1 MPAATSMDCCKAF
14 MTHVARFGVPQSAIS
29 DNGNSFIA
37 NLYQEIMKTFNIEV
51 KFTPS
56 YHAATN
62 GAIERR
68 HQTIKN
74 ALKASLVD
82 MGNHHGD
89 KWMRALP
96 WVLLGKRIAYQ
107 PDLDTSSAMLLYGR
121 SPLIPG
127 QVLGQPG
134 PPLNSVQTRHLPEEM
149 YKLESQPAKQTSAK
163 VIHNKISKTED
174 ATHVYV
180 KVDDPKGLSARFEGP
195 FEIVSRPSRSQVTV
209 RLGSYAN
216 GTPRLANYNWETC
229 KVAHLRDGFKGVDR
243 PALGRPRARPDPPAV
258 QSQLTSNVNNASG
271 VVEKARE
278 NEPGNLP
285 AEIQTSNS
293 EPERPTPPI
302 VDVSQRYPARSSR
315 NTSPRY
321 ICAMPPAVRPFAPG
335 A

>member
-1 MPAATSMDCCKAF
+1 MASATSMECCKAF
-14 MTHVARFGVPQSAIS
+14 MSHVSRFGVPQTAIS

-37 NLYQEIMKTFNIEV
+37 NLYQDIMKTFNIEV

-96 WVLLGKRIAYQ
+96 WVLLGKRIAFQ

-121 SPLIPG
+121 SPQIPG
-127 QVLGQPG
+127 QVLGHPG
-134 PPLNSVQTRHLPEEM
+134 PPLNSVQTRHLLEEM
-149 YKLESQPAKQTSAK
+149 YKLESQPARQTSAK
-163 VIHNKISKTED
+163 VVHNNIAKTED
-174 ATHVYV
+174 ASHVYV
-180 KVDDPKGLSARFEGP
+180 KVDDPRGLSARFEGP
-195 FEIVSRPSRSQVTV
+195 FEIISRPSRSQVTV
-209 RLGSYAN
+209 RLGSYVN
-216 GTPRLANYNWETC
+216 GTPRLATYNWDTC
-229 KVAHLRDGFKGVDR
+229 KIAHLRDGFKGVDR
-243 PALGRPRARPDPPAV
+243 PSLGRPKARPDPTEP
-258 QSQLTSNVNNASG
+258 QNTLTSNVNNALG
-271 VVEKARE
+271 VSEKARE
-278 NEPGNLP
+278 NLSTNEP
-285 AEIQTSNS
+285 AEIQTSNPS
-293 EPERPTPPI
+293 PPSRPDTP
-302 VDVSQRYPARSSR
+302 DEQRYPSRSSR
-315 NTSPRY
+315 NPSPRY